1 MGSVIESLRFL
12 RRPREISGRLSRS
25 KKIYLLIFATYF
37 VAGFAFIAIGL
48 QPVKDSAA
56 VYAAETEAAT
66 SLLTIDDINLYAPVK
81 TVVLNDKTLEV
92 PEQIA
97 GAYSIHENKTL
108 IMGHSST
115 IFKDLKNTT
124 TGMKIAITGN
134 ENTTSN
140 KNNTIT
146 TKTYTIT
153 SIEEKQK
160 QDIDMQEILKAEEK
174 DTLILM
180 TCSGEKIAGSA
191 SDHTHRL
198 IITAKAD

>member
-37 VAGFAFIAIGL
+37 VAGFAFITIGL

-56 VYAAETEAAT
+56 VYAVETEAAT

-81 TVVLNDKTLEV
+81 TVTLNDKTLEV
-92 PEQIA
+92 PDQIA
-97 GAYSIHENKTL
+97 GAYSVHENKTL

-124 TGMKIAITGN
+124 TGMKITYNGKI
-134 ENTTSN
+134 
-140 KNNTIT
+140 
-146 TKTYTIT
+146 YTIMG
-153 SIEEKQK
+153 IEEKLK
-160 QDIDMQEILKAEEK
+160 QDISMQDILKAEEK

-198 IITAKAD
+198 IITAE